1 MGDAE
6 GLARDLIVRFGV
18 PVCPGPAFGSA
29 GYFRLQFG
37 GAWQDLQLA
46 LRYIKEAAASRGS
59 PPARRNVPS

>member
-1 MGDAE
+1 M
-6 GLARDLIVRFGV
+6 RFGV

-37 GAWQDLQLA
+37 GAWQDLELA

-59 PPARRNVPS
+59 PPARRNAPS